1 MNPQQSSGS
10 ATIPDQVKLPISIV
24 WEIVVQGIRIRLG
37 RSIVTMLGVV
47 LGVAFLMSILTAY
60 LIRKQVTGEIETR
73 QSLDAMAGFLKVEA
87 GAPAGKTFAIYKSST
102 PTLLEER
109 FLELLRREGAKGFV
123 DFENAKPAADGKV
136 ADALI
141 VLGDSLPAALWKS
154 QGAQLAKL
162 VAAFTRMPV
171 GDHSGVPVVVLQR
184 PPDQEEIQKQ
194 AREAK
199 TDQVRTIWIMCIAVL
214 VTMIS
219 ISNALLMSVTERFKE
234 IGTMKCLGALSSF
247 IRRVF
252 FVESAVVGFVG
263 SISGA
268 VFGLLFALVLYG
280 FSFGWWLVFS
290 SFPWIGISLSF
301 AACIA
306 GGITASILAAIYPA
320 SFASRMVPATALRT
334 NI

>member
-47 LGVAFLMSILTAY
+47 LGVAFLMNILTAY
-60 LIRKQVTGEIETR
+60 LIRKQVTGEIETL

-87 GAPAGKTFAIYKSST
+87 GAPTGKTFALYQAGAPT
-102 PTLLEER
+102 PLEER
-109 FLELLRREGAKGFV
+109 FLELLRRNGAKGFV

-141 VLGDSLPAALWKS
+141 VLGDSLPATLWKS
-154 QGAQLAKL
+154 QGAQLAKP
-162 VAAFTRMPV
+162 VAAFTRLPV

-194 AREAK
+194 ARQAK
-199 TDQVRTIWIMCIAVL
+199 TDQVRTIWIMSIAVL
-214 VTMIS
+214 VTIIS

-234 IGTMKCLGALSSF
+234 IGTMKCLGALASF

-252 FVESAVVGFVG
+252 FVESAVIGFIG

-268 VFGLLFALVLYG
+268 LFGMLFALVGYG
-280 FSFGWWLVFS
+280 FSYGWGVVFS
-290 SFPWIGISLSF
+290 SLPWIGIALSF

-306 GGITASILAAIYPA
+306 GGILASILAAIYPA

>member
-1 MNPQQSSGS
+1 MNSQKSSGS
-10 ATIPDQVKLPISIV
+10 ATIPDQVKLPLSIV

-73 QSLDAMAGFLKVEA
+73 QSLDAMAGFLTSEA
-87 GAPAGKTFAIYKSST
+87 GAPAGKTFAIYKSGEAT
-102 PTLLEER
+102 PLEER
-109 FLELLRREGAKGFV
+109 FLEFLRREGAKGFV

-154 QGAQLAKL
+154 QGAQLAKP
-162 VAAFTRMPV
+162 VVAFTRMPA

-199 TDQVRTIWIMCIAVL
+199 TDQVRTIWIMSIAVL
-214 VTMIS
+214 VTIIS

-290 SFPWIGISLSF
+290 SLPWMLIAASF

-306 GGITASILAAIYPA
+306 GGITASIIAAIYPA

>member
-24 WEIVVQGIRIRLG
+24 WEIVVQGSRIRLG

-47 LGVAFLMSILTAY
+47 LGVAFLMSIITAY

-87 GAPAGKTFAIYKSST
+87 GAPAGKTFAIYKSGAPT
-102 PTLLEER
+102 PVEER
-109 FLELLRREGAKGFV
+109 FLEFLRREGAKGFV

-154 QGAQLAKL
+154 QGAQLAKP

-199 TDQVRTIWIMCIAVL
+199 TDQVRTILIMCIAVL

-219 ISNALLMSVTERFKE
+219 ISNALLMSVT
-234 IGTMKCLGALSSF
+234 
-247 IRRVF
+247 
-252 FVESAVVGFVG
+252 
-263 SISGA
+263 
-268 VFGLLFALVLYG
+268 
-280 FSFGWWLVFS
+280 
-290 SFPWIGISLSF
+290 
-301 AACIA
+301 
-306 GGITASILAAIYPA
+306 
-320 SFASRMVPATALRT
+320 
-334 NI
+334 